1 MAIFTKDE
9 NEKNEARAAAT
20 DNALSVIAVGMVII
34 GDVECTGVVKI
45 EGRIEGAIRR
55 ARQVLIGRQGSVKG
69 DIEAREVVIGG
80 RVDGTITG
88 HDRVDIQGSA
98 SVHGDIHTKTIVV
111 QEGGRI
117 NGTVHM
123 QDAAA
128 APNAAPATNGA
139 TQAPPRG
146 LTPRRGAPTV
156 KVG

>member
-9 NEKNEARAAAT
+9 NEKADARTAAA
-20 DNALSVIAVGMVII
+20 DNALSVIAPGMVIT

-45 EGRIEGAIRR
+45 EGRIEGSVRR

-88 HDRVDIQGSA
+88 QDRVDIQGTA
-98 SVHGDIHTKTIVV
+98 SVHGDVHTKTIVV

-123 QDAAA
+123 QDAA
-128 APNAAPATNGA
+128 PATTP
-139 TQAPPRG
+139 TQPPPRG
-146 LTPRRGAPTV
+146 LTPNKGTPVV
-156 KVG
+156 KVRQA